1 MNGERSKYVQVVQH
15 VHKNISTYV
24 PFLLM
29 MKIDFTENFGFFF
42 LSYFFRFIGILIL
55 CGDFSFT
62 ETQVK
67 ENKTFS
73 KWMRNITSY
82 NLVKLLGIDNLGY
95 IIISL
100 IIFVLFCVRI
110 FFYGITIHKIKE
122 KKDIESIRPNK
133 FQIFM
138 DHIVFILFPFLLEF
152 LSFSIFILIIPDKFI
167 IKKTAN
173 MLLNIIV
180 CILNVILIIC
190 YNINGVIYMTCV
202 NRPLTDKR
210 TPVKYRYSD
219 KKFYLIFL
227 LQNLVIFES
236 FNLYL
241 EGTPLKIFKI
251 IMSIFLIG
259 VFAGVYFTSLLS
271 FNYPT
276 SLNNFVDI
284 LSVFSFY
291 SIIIDAILY
300 FMKYEITDHL
310 SLAFFTIIKI
320 IISICFQYITDTIN
334 INFLLK
340 YAKSELFKINK
351 EIEDSVVY
359 DVFLFIYDMMKNIKN
374 SKGDASSQNLLNI
387 IFLHQAECQQMN
399 CKCKIIQIIPYGE
412 NYEKNFIP
420 NLIERSSFLVESA
433 FVQIDYSKD
442 YDLTLLLCEH
452 YCYFKDNPIMAY
464 SMVQTLL
471 HFNYEKLKMGELIQ
485 LYEVADKYIEV
496 SLTMAELQL
505 TRDLELGNKAGFNQ
519 ILKENKFKDIY
530 FMLQKIKKIKK
541 LMATYAQN
549 EITIIKYKELI
560 EESIKLHKDEE
571 TGEIKKITTSF
582 LTTENIGKILK
593 ILESE
598 VEIYKDLFDYIEQ
611 LNGQKL
617 PIEFYYKCFLFAELF
632 WGGKITEQIV
642 PTMYSFTNDR
652 NMYSTNLNPSVYF
665 ILRQRYIDLNLQGNS
680 TYNAI
685 FKYTKG
691 MCIEYY
697 SEPLANRLGFH
708 QVDVIKQNIEVLLP
722 KDLATPH
729 NTAVL
734 RFLISKQ
741 NRVFPKIKN
750 FMFDKFNQI
759 YNSTIYGASLP
770 GLGRNLMILIV
781 IELKEL
787 VNEYYFLLNKN
798 YELMAVSENFEKNYD
813 LSMPLIEKFGINL
826 LDIFE
831 INLDKMKYDFQEDIK
846 NILNLKHNMEIMT
859 GEYFTKRLFRQNTKS
874 GGKYNL
880 NKFKLLD
887 DLEKEFRGDST
898 GNNVKFLHKLKTAQ
912 LMIEK
917 IYNHKISESVDCSK
931 INLRINKQSVIN
943 NLVKVVN
950 KLTEV
955 DLHDEAYKKL
965 TESVFKFK
973 NFNHVKEEDNNNL
986 MKGHVN
992 NNSYDSYFDVEAR
1005 ISVLYDTPF
1014 YAFKLTEIT
1023 KSTPGIQ
1030 NLNDSGSMSQRSGRK
1045 VTFTNSRTG
1054 GTNTQSISMN
1064 ASKTKTISMKKMNNV
1079 INNVKNNE
1087 IKCFKYITY
1096 MITLLLIVL
1105 LVIYIYIIFYQ
1116 NQIISTGYNI
1126 FLGLYYNYFQRDKLL
1141 CLFSTILSSYYTMH
1155 NITDYGN
1162 SLIMDKENLKN
1173 VMETYSMDF
1182 QNSFHYF
1189 YISYIDYKRNLNE
1202 PLTAL
1207 YEPRQMN
1214 KITTDWQ
1221 DMIYESD
1228 YITEAEFI
1236 SYSANNAAIDL
1247 EQDINVQKA
1256 REIDCPHLFQAQFRE
1271 NPKQKTETDFIQC
1284 MYYLC
1289 KNYNSQFYY
1298 FFREIQQ
1305 ESEKSFL
1312 NFSTETKSIYIFIE
1326 ILGMAF
1332 YVVFFAVMFFYLIQ
1346 SNSMMFKNILNMFL
1360 DFTQEGVYNFKN
1372 HIDNFILI
1380 KKISEF
1386 NLLLVD
1392 FSLGILDKY
1401 NKKISARSIVT
1412 GNMNMSMD
1420 EGQGFGGIK
1429 SDNIK
1434 DNADN
1439 AKKEDKKKRRKDN
1452 KKDGNKEKNLNL
1464 KNNNLNNTLKAD
1476 TSKGGLISQSS
1487 NLGFNKLNTSA
1498 SNLKKGNNTSTNMSI
1513 NTTTNSQ
1520 KNLTNNT
1527 NRQNEKKEEIDD
1539 NGVTTDMILEKTQN
1553 KGIFQIKVMI
1563 YIFVILFFVILIYFF
1578 VKLFVS
1584 IGFIDDIKNIFDDF
1598 GTVSFKYSMV
1608 YYYFNTLRV
1617 LLVVPDFTNEQIFD
1631 TMELDLI
1638 AETNNINDVLNYRM
1652 KNYDSTY
1659 ILFNA
1664 FTRSQ
1669 NDTRETNITAIICED
1684 DKLCN
1689 MVISNKE
1696 FNMIADGIDVAINA
1710 IVQETQNIYND
1721 YKKIKDERAVDK
1733 GDGKKVLDITRENV
1747 TSWYINNK
1755 FKQVDVNLNFV
1766 LSLVQQ
1772 RIYTAFLEDSNN
1784 LTHKFQNMINI
1795 FNSCAIIYC
1804 CLLGIFVIIFVVYKI
1819 MNMTKVVEVSTMRL
1833 NKAFFFIK
1841 ENNLGNQMNS
1851 QTNSFVP

>member
-42 LSYFFRFIGILIL
+42 LSYFFRFIGVLIL

-62 ETQVK
+62 EDQVIR
-67 ENKTFS
+67 EKTLS
-73 KWMRNITSY
+73 KWLRNITSFK
-82 NLVKLLGIDNLGY
+82 LVNLLGIGNLGY
-95 IIISL
+95 IIVSL
-100 IIFVLFCVRI
+100 AIFVLFCVRI

-138 DHIVFILFPFLLEF
+138 DHIVFLLYPFLLEF
-152 LSFSIFILIIPDKFI
+152 LAFSIFILILPDKFV
-167 IKKTAN
+167 IKKTEN
-173 MLLNIIV
+173 MLLNIII
-180 CILNVILIIC
+180 CILNVVLIIA
-190 YNINGVIYMTCV
+190 YNVNGVIYMTCV

-227 LQNLVIFES
+227 LQNLVILECL
-236 FNLYL
+236 NLYL
-241 EGTPLKIFKI
+241 EGTSLKIYKI
-251 IMSIFLIG
+251 IMAIFLIG
-259 VFAGVYFTSLLS
+259 TFAGMYFTSLLS

-284 LSVFSFY
+284 MAIFSFY
-291 SIIIDAILY
+291 SILIDAILY
-300 FMKYEITDHL
+300 FLKYEITEHL
-310 SLAFFTIIKI
+310 TLAFFTIIKI
-320 IISICFQYITDTIN
+320 ILAVCFQYITNTIN

-340 YAKSELFKINK
+340 YAKTELFKINK
-351 EIEDSVVY
+351 EIEDNVVY

-471 HFNYEKLKMGELIQ
+471 HFNYEKLKMSELIQ

-560 EESIKLHKDEE
+560 EESIKLHKDED

-582 LTTENIGKILK
+582 LTTENIGKILT
-593 ILESE
+593 ILENE

-691 MCIEYY
+691 MVIEYY

-708 QVDVIKQNIEVLLP
+708 QIDVIKQNIEVLLP
-722 KDLATPH
+722 KDLQAPH

-734 RFLISKQ
+734 RFLIMQQ

-759 YNSTIYGASLP
+759 YSSTIYGASLP

-787 VNEYYFLLNKN
+787 INEYYFLLNKN

-826 LDIFE
+826 MEIFE
-831 INLDKMKYDFQEDIK
+831 INLDKLKYDFQEDIK
-846 NILNLKHNMEIMT
+846 NILTLKHNMEIMT
-859 GEYFTKRLFRQNTKS
+859 GEYFTKRLFRQNTKA

-898 GNNVKFLHKLKTAQ
+898 GNNVKFLHKLKNAQ

-917 IYNHKISESVDCSK
+917 IYNNKISEKIDCSK
-931 INLRINKQSVIN
+931 VNLRINKQSVIN

-955 DLHDEAYKKL
+955 DLHDESYKKL

-973 NFNHVKEEDNNNL
+973 NYNHVKEEDNNNL
-986 MKGHVN
+986 VKGHVN
-992 NNSYDSYFDVEAR
+992 NNSYDSYFDIEAR
-1005 ISVLYDTPF
+1005 ISVLYDSPF

-1023 KSTPGIQ
+1023 KTTPGIQ

-1054 GTNTQSISMN
+1054 GTNTQSISVN
-1064 ASKTKTISMKKMNNV
+1064 ASKTKTISMKKNLNSV

-1096 MITLLLIVL
+1096 MIVLLLIVL
-1105 LVIYIYIIFYQ
+1105 LIIYIYIIFYQ
-1116 NQIISTGYNI
+1116 NDIISTGYNI

-1141 CLFSTILSSYYTMH
+1141 CLFSTILSSYYLMY

-1162 SLIMDKENLKN
+1162 SDIMDKDNLKN
-1173 VMETYSMDF
+1173 IMEEYSMDF

-1189 YISYIDYKRNLNE
+1189 YISYIDYKRNLGE

-1207 YEPRQMN
+1207 YEPRMMD

-1221 DMIYESD
+1221 NMIYESD
-1228 YITEAEFI
+1228 YISEAEFI

-1247 EQDINVQKA
+1247 QLKSNVDLAK
-1256 REIDCPHLFQAQFRE
+1256 EEDCPRFFQA
-1271 NPKQKTETDFIQC
+1271 NYLKYPKNKTRTDFIQC

-1298 FFREIQQ
+1298 FFREIQE
-1305 ESEKSFL
+1305 ESEHSFL
-1312 NFSTETKSIYIFIE
+1312 NFSKETKSIYIFIE
-1326 ILGMAF
+1326 ILGMIF
-1332 YVVFFAVMFFYLIQ
+1332 YVVFFGVMFFYLYQ

-1401 NKKISARSIVT
+1401 NKKISARSVVT

-1420 EGQGFGGIK
+1420 EGQGFGAIK
-1429 SDNIK
+1429 SDNVK
-1434 DNADN
+1434 DNADSM
-1439 AKKEDKKKRRKDN
+1439 KKEDKKKKRN
-1452 KKDGNKEKNLNL
+1452 KKDDKKDKGLNMKNQNA
-1464 KNNNLNNTLKAD
+1464 NNTSKID
-1476 TSKGGLISQSS
+1476 TSKGGLISQNSS
-1487 NLGFNKLNTSA
+1487 VGFNKLNTT
-1498 SNLKKGNNTSTNMSI
+1498 SNLKKGNNTNTSTNMSL
-1513 NTTTNSQ
+1513 NSSQNTTNSQ
-1520 KNLTNNT
+1520 KNLNNT
-1527 NRQNEKKEEIDD
+1527 GYKQPEKKEEIDD

-1563 YIFVILFFVILIYFF
+1563 YIFIVLFCVILIYFF

-1617 LLVVPDFTNEQIFD
+1617 LLVVPKFTDENIFD
-1631 TMELDLI
+1631 TMENDLI
-1638 AETNNINDVLNYRM
+1638 DETNNINDVLNYRM
-1652 KNYDSTY
+1652 KNYESTN
-1659 ILFNA
+1659 ILFTA
-1664 FTRSQ
+1664 FTKSQ
-1669 NDTRETNITAIICED
+1669 NDTSVTNITAIICED
-1684 DKLCN
+1684 NKLCN
-1689 MVISNKE
+1689 LVVSNKE
-1696 FNMIADGIDVAINA
+1696 FNMIADGIDVSINA

-1721 YKKIKDERAVDK
+1721 YKKIRDSNNGSLVILKEDV
-1733 GDGKKVLDITRENV
+1733 TR
-1747 TSWYINNK
+1747 WYINDK

-1772 RIYTAFLEDSNN
+1772 RIYTAFLEDSDN

-1804 CLLGIFVIIFVVYKI
+1804 CLLGIFVIIFVVYRIK
-1819 MNMTKVVEVSTMRL
+1819 NMTKIVEDSTMRL

-1851 QTNSFVP
+1851 QTNSFV

>member
-29 MKIDFTENFGFFF
+29 IKIDFTESFGFFF
-42 LSYFFRFIGILIL
+42 LSYFFRFIGIFIL
-55 CGDFSFT
+55 CGNFNLT
-62 ETQVK
+62 ERQIR
-67 ENKTFS
+67 ENKAFS
-73 KWMRNITSY
+73 KWMRNITAY
-82 NLVKLLGIDNLGY
+82 KLVDLLGIDNLVY

-100 IIFVLFCVRI
+100 IIFVLFCVRM
-110 FFYGITIHKIKE
+110 FFYGITIHKIRE

-138 DHIVFILFPFLLEF
+138 DHIVFLLYPFLLEF
-152 LSFSIFILIIPDKFI
+152 LSFSIFILILPDKFL
-167 IKKTAN
+167 IKKTEN

-180 CILNVILIIC
+180 CILNIILIIC

-236 FNLYL
+236 LSLYL
-241 EGTPLKIFKI
+241 EGTSLKIFTI
-251 IMSIFLIG
+251 IISLFIVG
-259 VFAGVYFTSLLS
+259 VFAGMYFTSLLS

-276 SLNNFVDI
+276 GLNNFVDI
-284 LSVFSFY
+284 MAVFSFF
-291 SIIIDAILY
+291 SILTEAILY
-300 FMKYEITDHL
+300 GMKYEIKDHL
-310 SLAFFTIIKI
+310 TLAFFTILKI
-320 IISICFQYITDTIN
+320 IIAIVFQYITDTIN

-505 TRDLELGNKAGFNQ
+505 TRDLEMGNKAGFNQ

-560 EESIKLHKDEE
+560 EESIKLHKDED

-593 ILESE
+593 ILENE

-617 PIEFYYKCFLFAELF
+617 PIEFHYKCFLFAELF

-708 QVDVIKQNIEVLLP
+708 QIDVIKQNVEVLLP
-722 KDLATPH
+722 KDLAAPH

-759 YNSTIYGASLP
+759 YSSTIYGASLP

-787 VNEYYFLLNKN
+787 INEYYFLLNKN

-826 LDIFE
+826 FDIFE
-831 INLDKMKYDFQEDIK
+831 INLDKLKYDFQEDIK

-859 GEYFTKRLFRQNTKS
+859 GEYFTKRLFRQNTKA

-898 GNNVKFLHKLKTAQ
+898 GNNVKFLHKLKYSQ

-955 DLHDEAYKKL
+955 DLHDESYKKL

-973 NFNHVKEEDNNNL
+973 NFNHMKEEDNNNL
-986 MKGHVN
+986 IKGQVN
-992 NNSYDSYFDVEAR
+992 NNMYNSYFDIEAR

-1030 NLNDSGSMSQRSGRK
+1030 NLNDSGSLSQRSGRK

-1064 ASKTKTISMKKMNNV
+1064 ASKTKTISMKKNINNV

-1096 MITLLLIVL
+1096 MIGLLLIVL
-1105 LVIYIYIIFYQ
+1105 LIIYIYIIFYQ
-1116 NQIISTGYNI
+1116 NDIISTGYNI

-1141 CLFSTILSSYYTMH
+1141 YLFSTILSSYYTMY

-1162 SLIMDKENLKN
+1162 SDIMDKDNLKS
-1173 VMETYSMDF
+1173 VMQDYSMDF
-1182 QNSFHYF
+1182 QNSFHSF
-1189 YISYIDYKRNLNE
+1189 YISYIDYKRNLKE

-1207 YEPRQMN
+1207 YEPRLMD

-1221 DMIYESD
+1221 NMTYESD
-1228 YITEAEFI
+1228 YISEAEFI
-1236 SYSANNAAIDL
+1236 SYSANNAANDL
-1247 EQDINVQKA
+1247 EEDGNVRLA
-1256 REIDCPHLFQAQFRE
+1256 REVDCPHFFQAKYRE
-1271 NPKQKTETDFIQC
+1271 NPLEKTRTNFIQC
-1284 MYYLC
+1284 VYYLC

-1298 FFREIQQ
+1298 FFREIQE

-1312 NFSTETKSIYIFIE
+1312 NFSRQTKSIYIFIE
-1326 ILGMAF
+1326 ILGMIF
-1332 YVVFFAVMFFYLIQ
+1332 YIVFFAVMFFYLYQ

-1401 NKKISARSIVT
+1401 NKKISARSVVT

-1420 EGQGFGGIK
+1420 EGQGFGAIK
-1429 SDNIK
+1429 SDNAK

-1439 AKKEDKKKRRKDN
+1439 AKKEDKKNRKR
-1452 KKDGNKEKNLNL
+1452 KEKKKEDEKTKVLNL
-1464 KNNNLNNTLKAD
+1464 KGNNMNNT
-1476 TSKGGLISQSS
+1476 SKTENSKVNLISQNSS
-1487 NLGFNKLNTSA
+1487 IGFNKLNPS
-1498 SNLKKGNNTSTNMSI
+1498 SNLKKGTTTANSTNMSL
-1513 NTTTNSQ
+1513 NTSISTNSQ
-1520 KNLTNNT
+1520 KNMNNT
-1527 NRQNEKKEEIDD
+1527 GYKQNDKKEEVDE

-1563 YIFVILFFVILIYFF
+1563 YIFIILFGVILIYFF

-1617 LLVVPDFTNEQIFD
+1617 LLVVPDFTNEEIFD
-1631 TMELDLI
+1631 TMEADLI
-1638 AETNNINDVLNYRM
+1638 EETNSINDVLNYRM
-1652 KNYDSTY
+1652 KNYESTY
-1659 ILFNA
+1659 HLFNA
-1664 FTRSQ
+1664 FTRGQ
-1669 NDTRETNITAIICED
+1669 NDTSITNITAIICQND
-1684 DKLCN
+1684 RLCN
-1689 MVISNKE
+1689 MVVSNNE
-1696 FNMIADGIDVAINA
+1696 FNMIADGIDVSINA

-1721 YKKIKDERAVDK
+1721 YKRNVKANNNA
-1733 GDGKKVLDITRENV
+1733 LTITRENV
-1747 TSWYINNK
+1747 TNWYINNK
-1755 FKQVDVNLNFV
+1755 FKQVDVSLNFV

-1772 RIYTAFLEDSNN
+1772 RIYTAFLEDSDN

-1819 MNMTKVVEVSTMRL
+1819 KNMTRIVEDSTMRL

-1841 ENNLGNQMNS
+1841 ENNLGNNMNS
-1851 QTNSFVP
+1851 QTNTFT

>member
-42 LSYFFRFIGILIL
+42 LSYFFRFIGIFIL
-55 CGDFSFT
+55 CGNFNLT
-62 ETQVK
+62 EKQIQ
-67 ENKTFS
+67 ENKVFS
-73 KWMRNITSY
+73 KWMRNITTY

-122 KKDIESIRPNK
+122 KKDIESIRPNR

-138 DHIVFILFPFLLEF
+138 DHIVFLFYPFLLEF
-152 LSFSIFILIIPDKFI
+152 LSFSIYILILPDKFL
-167 IKKTAN
+167 IKKTEN

-180 CILNVILIIC
+180 CILNIILIVC

-202 NRPLTDKR
+202 NRPLTDKK
-210 TPVKYRYSD
+210 TPVKYRYSN

-227 LQNLVIFES
+227 LQNLVILES
-236 FNLYL
+236 LNLYL
-241 EGTPLKIFKI
+241 EGTSLKIYQI
-251 IMSIFLIG
+251 IISLFIVG
-259 VFAGVYFTSLLS
+259 VFAGMYFTSLLS

-276 SLNNFVDI
+276 GLNNFVDI
-284 LSVFSFY
+284 MAVFSFF
-291 SIIIDAILY
+291 SIIIEAILY
-300 FMKYEITDHL
+300 GMKYEIKDHL
-310 SLAFFTIIKI
+310 TLAFFTVLKI
-320 IISICFQYITDTIN
+320 IIAIVFQYITDTIN

-340 YAKSELFKINK
+340 YAKTELFKINK
-351 EIEDSVVY
+351 EIEDNVVY

-433 FVQIDYSKD
+433 FVQIDYSRD

-471 HFNYEKLKMGELIQ
+471 HFNYQNLDMGNLIQ

-505 TRDLELGNKAGFNQ
+505 TKDLEMGNKAGFNQ

-560 EESIKLHKDEE
+560 EESIKLHKDED

-598 VEIYKDLFDYIEQ
+598 VDIYKDLFDYIEQ
-611 LNGQKL
+611 LGGQKL
-617 PIEFYYKCFLFAELF
+617 PIEFHYKCFLFAELF

-708 QVDVIKQNIEVLLP
+708 QVDVIKQNIDVLLP
-722 KDLATPH
+722 KDLAAPH

-826 LDIFE
+826 FDIFE
-831 INLDKMKYDFQEDIK
+831 INIDKLKYDFQEDIK

-859 GEYFTKRLFRQNTKS
+859 GEYFTKRLFRQNTKA

-887 DLEKEFRGDST
+887 DLEKEFRGDSS
-898 GNNVKFLHKLKTAQ
+898 GNNVKFLHKLKYSQ

-955 DLHDEAYKKL
+955 DLHDESYKKL

-992 NNSYDSYFDVEAR
+992 NNMYNSYFDIEAR

-1064 ASKTKTISMKKMNNV
+1064 ASKTKTISMKKNLNNV

-1096 MITLLLIVL
+1096 MIGLLLIVL
-1105 LVIYIYIIFYQ
+1105 LIIYIYIIFYQ
-1116 NQIISTGYNI
+1116 NDIISTGYNI

-1162 SLIMDKENLKN
+1162 SNIMDKENLKN
-1173 VMETYSMDF
+1173 VMQDYSMDF

-1207 YEPRQMN
+1207 YEPRRID

-1221 DMIYESD
+1221 NMTYESD
-1228 YITEAEFI
+1228 YISEAEFI
-1236 SYSANNAAIDL
+1236 SYSANNAANDL
-1247 EQDINVQKA
+1247 EEDDNVQSA
-1256 REIDCPHLFQAQFRE
+1256 RTVDCPHFFQAKYRE
-1271 NPKQKTETDFIQC
+1271 NPLEKTKTNFIQC
-1284 MYYLC
+1284 VYYLC

-1298 FFREIQQ
+1298 FFREIQE

-1312 NFSTETKSIYIFIE
+1312 NFSSETKSIYIFIE
-1326 ILGMAF
+1326 ILGMIF
-1332 YVVFFAVMFFYLIQ
+1332 YVVFFAVMFFYLYQ

-1401 NKKISARSIVT
+1401 NKKISARSVVT
-1412 GNMNMSMD
+1412 GTMNMSMD
-1420 EGQGFGGIK
+1420 EGQGFGAIK
-1429 SDNIK
+1429 SDNAK

-1439 AKKEDKKKRRKDN
+1439 AKKEDKKNRKR
-1452 KKDGNKEKNLNL
+1452 KEKKKEEEKAKNVNL
-1464 KNNNLNNTLKAD
+1464 KNTNMNNT
-1476 TSKGGLISQSS
+1476 SKTDNSKILLSQNSQA
-1487 NLGFNKLNTSA
+1487 GFNKLNNL
-1498 SNLKKGNNTSTNMSI
+1498 SNLKKGANTANSTNMSL
-1513 NTTTNSQ
+1513 NTNISTNSQ
-1520 KNLTNNT
+1520 KNLNNNT
-1527 NRQNEKKEEIDD
+1527 GYKQNDKKEEIDE

-1563 YIFVILFFVILIYFF
+1563 YIFIVLFCVILIYFF

-1617 LLVVPDFTNEQIFD
+1617 LLVVPDFTDETIFD
-1631 TMELDLI
+1631 TMEADLI

-1652 KNYDSTY
+1652 KNYESTY
-1659 ILFNA
+1659 HLFNA
-1664 FTRSQ
+1664 FTRGQ
-1669 NDTRETNITAIICED
+1669 NDTSITNITAIICQD
-1684 DKLCN
+1684 DPLCN
-1689 MVISNKE
+1689 MVVSNNE
-1696 FNMIADGIDVAINA
+1696 FNMIADGIDVSINA
-1710 IVQETQNIYND
+1710 IVQETQNIYSD
-1721 YKKIKDERAVDK
+1721 YKKNVKESNSLIK
-1733 GDGKKVLDITRENV
+1733 ITRENV
-1747 TSWYINNK
+1747 TNWYINNK

-1772 RIYTAFLEDSNN
+1772 RIYTAFLQDSDE

-1819 MNMTKVVEVSTMRL
+1819 KNMTRVVEDSTMRL

-1841 ENNLGNQMNS
+1841 ENNLGNNMNS
-1851 QTNSFVP
+1851 QTNTFA

>member
-42 LSYFFRFIGILIL
+42 LSYFFRFIGIFIL
-55 CGDFSFT
+55 CGNFNLT
-62 ETQVK
+62 EKQIQ
-67 ENKTFS
+67 ENKVFS
-73 KWMRNITSY
+73 KWMRNITTY
-82 NLVKLLGIDNLGY
+82 KLVELLGIDNLGY

-122 KKDIESIRPNK
+122 KKDIESIRPNR

-138 DHIVFILFPFLLEF
+138 DHIVFLFYPFLLEF
-152 LSFSIFILIIPDKFI
+152 LSFSIYILILPNKFL
-167 IKKTAN
+167 IKKTEN

-180 CILNVILIIC
+180 CILNIILIVC
-190 YNINGVIYMTCV
+190 YNINGFIYMTCV

-210 TPVKYRYSD
+210 TPVKYRYSN

-227 LQNLVIFES
+227 LQNLVILES
-236 FNLYL
+236 LNLYL
-241 EGTPLKIFKI
+241 EGTSLKIYQI
-251 IMSIFLIG
+251 IISLFIVG
-259 VFAGVYFTSLLS
+259 VFAGMYFTSLLS

-276 SLNNFVDI
+276 GLNNFVDI
-284 LSVFSFY
+284 MAVFSFF
-291 SIIIDAILY
+291 SIIIEAILY
-300 FMKYEITDHL
+300 GMKYEIKDHL
-310 SLAFFTIIKI
+310 TLAFFTVLKI
-320 IISICFQYITDTIN
+320 IIAIVFQYITDTIN

-340 YAKSELFKINK
+340 YAKTELFKINK
-351 EIEDSVVY
+351 EIEDNVVY

-433 FVQIDYSKD
+433 FVQIDYSRD

-471 HFNYEKLKMGELIQ
+471 HFNYQNLSMGNLIQ

-505 TRDLELGNKAGFNQ
+505 TKDLEMGNKAGFNQ

-560 EESIKLHKDEE
+560 EESIKLHKDED

-598 VEIYKDLFDYIEQ
+598 VDIYKDLFDYIEQ
-611 LNGQKL
+611 LGGQKL
-617 PIEFYYKCFLFAELF
+617 PIEFHYKCFLFAELF

-708 QVDVIKQNIEVLLP
+708 QVDVIKQNIDVLLP
-722 KDLATPH
+722 KDLAAPH

-787 VNEYYFLLNKN
+787 INEYYFLLNKN

-826 LDIFE
+826 FDIFE
-831 INLDKMKYDFQEDIK
+831 INIDKLKYDFQEDIK

-859 GEYFTKRLFRQNTKS
+859 GEYFTKRLFRQNTKA

-887 DLEKEFRGDST
+887 DLEKEFRGDSS
-898 GNNVKFLHKLKTAQ
+898 GNNVKFLHKLKYSQ

-955 DLHDEAYKKL
+955 DLHDESYKKL

-992 NNSYDSYFDVEAR
+992 NNMYNSYFDIEAR

-1030 NLNDSGSMSQRSGRK
+1030 NLNDSCSMSQQSGRI
-1045 VTFTNSRTG
+1045 VTFTNSRKG

-1064 ASKTKTISMKKMNNV
+1064 ASKTKSISMKKNLNNV

-1096 MITLLLIVL
+1096 MIGLLLIVL
-1105 LVIYIYIIFYQ
+1105 LIIYIYIIFYQ
-1116 NQIISTGYNI
+1116 NDIITTGYNI

-1162 SLIMDKENLKN
+1162 SNIMDKENLKN
-1173 VMETYSMDF
+1173 VMQNYSMDF

-1207 YEPRQMN
+1207 YEPRRID

-1221 DMIYESD
+1221 NMTYESD
-1228 YITEAEFI
+1228 YISEAEFI
-1236 SYSANNAAIDL
+1236 SYSANNAANDL
-1247 EQDINVQKA
+1247 EEDDNVQSAKTV
-1256 REIDCPHLFQAQFRE
+1256 DCPHFFQAKYRE
-1271 NPKQKTETDFIQC
+1271 NPLEKTKTNFIQC
-1284 MYYLC
+1284 VYYLC

-1298 FFREIQQ
+1298 FFREIQK

-1312 NFSTETKSIYIFIE
+1312 NFSSETKSIYIFIE
-1326 ILGMAF
+1326 ILGMIF
-1332 YVVFFAVMFFYLIQ
+1332 YVVFFAVMFFYLYQ

-1401 NKKISARSIVT
+1401 NKKISARSVVT

-1420 EGQGFGGIK
+1420 EGQGFGAIK
-1429 SDNIK
+1429 SDNAK

-1439 AKKEDKKKRRKDN
+1439 AKKEDKKHRKR
-1452 KKDGNKEKNLNL
+1452 KEKKKEEEKAKNTNL
-1464 KNNNLNNTLKAD
+1464 KNTNLNNT
-1476 TSKGGLISQSS
+1476 SKTDNSKILLSQNSQA
-1487 NLGFNKLNTSA
+1487 GFNKLNNS
-1498 SNLKKGNNTSTNMSI
+1498 SNLKKGANTANSTNMSL
-1513 NTTTNSQ
+1513 NTNISTNSQ
-1520 KNLTNNT
+1520 KNLNNNT
-1527 NRQNEKKEEIDD
+1527 GYKQNDKKEEIDE

-1563 YIFVILFFVILIYFF
+1563 YTFIVLFCVILIYFF

-1617 LLVVPDFTNEQIFD
+1617 LLVVPDFTDETIFD
-1631 TMELDLI
+1631 TMEADLI
-1638 AETNNINDVLNYRM
+1638 EETNNINDVLNYRM
-1652 KNYDSTY
+1652 KNYESTY
-1659 ILFNA
+1659 HLFNA
-1664 FTRSQ
+1664 FTRGQ
-1669 NDTRETNITAIICED
+1669 NDTSITNITAIICQD
-1684 DKLCN
+1684 NPLCN
-1689 MVISNKE
+1689 MVVSNNE

-1710 IVQETQNIYND
+1710 IVQETQNIYSD
-1721 YKKIKDERAVDK
+1721 YKKNVKESNNSII
-1733 GDGKKVLDITRENV
+1733 ITRENV
-1747 TSWYINNK
+1747 TNWYINNK

-1772 RIYTAFLEDSNN
+1772 RIYTAFLQDSDE

-1795 FNSCAIIYC
+1795 FNACAIIYC

-1819 MNMTKVVEVSTMRL
+1819 KNMTRVVEDSTMRL

-1841 ENNLGNQMNS
+1841 ENNLGNNMNS
-1851 QTNSFVP
+1851 QTNTFA

>member
-42 LSYFFRFIGILIL
+42 LSYFFRFIGVLIL

-62 ETQVK
+62 EDQVIR
-67 ENKTFS
+67 EKTLS
-73 KWMRNITSY
+73 KWLRNITSFK
-82 NLVKLLGIDNLGY
+82 LVNLLGIGNLGY
-95 IIISL
+95 IIVSL
-100 IIFVLFCVRI
+100 AIFVLFCVRI

-138 DHIVFILFPFLLEF
+138 DHIVFLLYPFLLEF
-152 LSFSIFILIIPDKFI
+152 LAFSIFILILPDKFV
-167 IKKTAN
+167 IKKTEN

-180 CILNVILIIC
+180 CILNVVLIIA
-190 YNINGVIYMTCV
+190 YNVNGVIYMTCV

-227 LQNLVIFES
+227 LQNLVILECL
-236 FNLYL
+236 NLYL
-241 EGTPLKIFKI
+241 EGTSLKIYKI
-251 IMSIFLIG
+251 IMAIFLIG
-259 VFAGVYFTSLLS
+259 TFAGMYFTSLLS

-276 SLNNFVDI
+276 ILNNFVDI
-284 LSVFSFY
+284 MAIFSFY
-291 SIIIDAILY
+291 SILIDAILY
-300 FMKYEITDHL
+300 FLKYEITDHL
-310 SLAFFTIIKI
+310 TLAFFTIIKI
-320 IISICFQYITDTIN
+320 ILAVCFQYITNTIN

-340 YAKSELFKINK
+340 YAKTELFKINK
-351 EIEDSVVY
+351 EIEDNVVY

-471 HFNYEKLKMGELIQ
+471 HFNYEKLKMSELIQ

-560 EESIKLHKDEE
+560 EESIKLHKDED

-582 LTTENIGKILK
+582 LTTENIGKILT
-593 ILESE
+593 ILENE

-691 MCIEYY
+691 MVIEYY

-708 QVDVIKQNIEVLLP
+708 QIDVIKQNIEVLLP
-722 KDLATPH
+722 KDLQAPH

-734 RFLISKQ
+734 RFLIMQQ

-759 YNSTIYGASLP
+759 YSSTIYGASLP

-787 VNEYYFLLNKN
+787 INEYYFLLNKN

-826 LDIFE
+826 MEIFE
-831 INLDKMKYDFQEDIK
+831 INLDKLKYDFQEDIK
-846 NILNLKHNMEIMT
+846 NILTLKHNMEIMT
-859 GEYFTKRLFRQNTKS
+859 GEYFTKRLFRQNTKA

-898 GNNVKFLHKLKTAQ
+898 GNNVKFLHKLRNAQ

-917 IYNHKISESVDCSK
+917 IYNHKISEKIDCSK
-931 INLRINKQSVIN
+931 VNLRINKQSVIN

-955 DLHDEAYKKL
+955 DLHDESYKKL

-973 NFNHVKEEDNNNL
+973 NYNHVKEEDNNNL
-986 MKGHVN
+986 VKGNVN
-992 NNSYDSYFDVEAR
+992 NNSYDSYFDIEAR
-1005 ISVLYDTPF
+1005 ISVLYDSPF

-1023 KSTPGIQ
+1023 KTTPGIQ
-1030 NLNDSGSMSQRSGRK
+1030 NLNDSCSMSQRSGRK

-1064 ASKTKTISMKKMNNV
+1064 ASKTKTISMKKNLNSV

-1096 MITLLLIVL
+1096 MIVLLLIVL
-1105 LVIYIYIIFYQ
+1105 LIIYVYIIFYQ
-1116 NQIISTGYNI
+1116 NDIISTGYNI

-1141 CLFSTILSSYYTMH
+1141 CLFSTILSSYYLMY
-1155 NITDYGN
+1155 NITNYGN
-1162 SLIMDKENLKN
+1162 SDIMEKDNLKN
-1173 VMETYSMDF
+1173 IMEEYSMDF

-1189 YISYIDYKRNLNE
+1189 YISYIDYKRNLGE

-1207 YEPRQMN
+1207 YEPRMMD

-1221 DMIYESD
+1221 NMIYESD
-1228 YITEAEFI
+1228 YISEAEFI

-1247 EQDINVQKA
+1247 QLESNVNLTK
-1256 REIDCPHLFQAQFRE
+1256 EEDCPRFFQE
-1271 NPKQKTETDFIQC
+1271 NYRKYPKNKTRSDFIQC

-1298 FFREIQQ
+1298 FFREIQE
-1305 ESEKSFL
+1305 ESEHSFL
-1312 NFSTETKSIYIFIE
+1312 NFSKETKSIYIFIE
-1326 ILGMAF
+1326 ILGMIF
-1332 YVVFFAVMFFYLIQ
+1332 YVVFFGVMFFYLYQ

-1401 NKKISARSIVT
+1401 NKKISARSVVT

-1420 EGQGFGGIK
+1420 EGQGFSVIK
-1429 SDNIK
+1429 SDNVK
-1434 DNADN
+1434 DNADSM
-1439 AKKEDKKKRRKDN
+1439 KKEDKKKKRN
-1452 KKDGNKEKNLNL
+1452 KKDDKKDKGLNMKNQNA
-1464 KNNNLNNTLKAD
+1464 NNTSKID
-1476 TSKGGLISQSS
+1476 TSKGGLISQNSS
-1487 NLGFNKLNTSA
+1487 VGFNKLNTST
-1498 SNLKKGNNTSTNMSI
+1498 SNLKKGNNTNTSTNMSL
-1513 NTTTNSQ
+1513 NLSQNTTNSQ
-1520 KNLTNNT
+1520 KNLNNT
-1527 NRQNEKKEEIDD
+1527 GYKQPEKKEEIDD

-1563 YIFVILFFVILIYFF
+1563 YIFIVLFCVILIYFF

-1617 LLVVPDFTNEQIFD
+1617 LLVVPKFTDENIFD
-1631 TMELDLI
+1631 TMENDLI
-1638 AETNNINDVLNYRM
+1638 DETNNINDVLNYRM
-1652 KNYDSTY
+1652 KNYESTN
-1659 ILFNA
+1659 ILFTA
-1664 FTRSQ
+1664 FTKSQ
-1669 NDTRETNITAIICED
+1669 NDTSVTNITAIICED
-1684 DKLCN
+1684 NKLCN
-1689 MVISNKE
+1689 LVASNKE

-1721 YKKIKDERAVDK
+1721 YKKIRDSNNGLLEI
-1733 GDGKKVLDITRENV
+1733 KKEDV
-1747 TSWYINNK
+1747 TNWYINDK

-1772 RIYTAFLEDSNN
+1772 RIYTAFLEDSDN

-1804 CLLGIFVIIFVVYKI
+1804 CLLGIFVIIFVVYRIK
-1819 MNMTKVVEVSTMRL
+1819 NMTKIVEDSTMRL

-1851 QTNSFVP
+1851 QTNSIL

>member
-15 VHKNISTYV
+15 VHKNISTFV

-29 MKIDFTENFGFFF
+29 MKIDFSENFGFFF
-42 LSYFFRFIGILIL
+42 LSYFFRFIGVLIL

-62 ETQVK
+62 EKQVL
-67 ENKTFS
+67 EHKTLS
-73 KWMRNITSY
+73 KWLRNITSF
-82 NLVKLLGIDNLGY
+82 NLVDLLGVGNLGY
-95 IIISL
+95 IVISL
-100 IIFVLFCVRI
+100 IIFVLFCIRI

-122 KKDIESIRPNK
+122 KKDIESIRPNR

-138 DHIVFILFPFLLEF
+138 DHVVFLLYPFLLEF
-152 LSFSIFILIIPDKFI
+152 LSFSIYILVLPDKFQ
-167 IKKTAN
+167 IKKTEN
-173 MLLNIIV
+173 MLLNIII
-180 CILNVILIIC
+180 CILNIVLIVM

-227 LQNLVIFES
+227 MQNLVIFES
-236 FNLYL
+236 LNLYL
-241 EGTPLKIFKI
+241 EGTSLKIYKI
-251 IMSIFLIG
+251 IISIFLVG
-259 VFAGVYFTSLLS
+259 TFAGMYFTSLLS

-276 SLNNFVDI
+276 SLNNFVDVLAI
-284 LSVFSFY
+284 FSFF
-291 SIIIDAILY
+291 SILIDAILY
-300 FMKYEITDHL
+300 FLKYEITDHL
-310 SLAFFTIIKI
+310 TLAFFTLIKVIIAV
-320 IISICFQYITDTIN
+320 CFQYITNTIN

-351 EIEDSVVY
+351 EIEDNVVY

-471 HFNYEKLKMGELIQ
+471 HFNYEKLKTGELIQ

-505 TRDLELGNKAGFNQ
+505 TRDLEMGNKAGFNQ

-560 EESIKLHKDEE
+560 EESIKLHKDED

-582 LTTENIGKILK
+582 LTTENIGKILT
-593 ILESE
+593 ILENE

-652 NMYSTNLNPSVYF
+652 NMYSTTLNPSVYF

-691 MCIEYY
+691 MVIEYY

-708 QVDVIKQNIEVLLP
+708 QIDVIKQNIEVLLP
-722 KDLATPH
+722 KDLAAPH

-734 RFLISKQ
+734 RFLISQQ

-750 FMFDKFNQI
+750 FMFDKYNQI

-787 VNEYYFLLNKN
+787 INEYYFLLNKN

-826 LDIFE
+826 MEIFE
-831 INLDKMKYDFQEDIK
+831 INLDKLKYDFQEDIK

-859 GEYFTKRLFRQNTKS
+859 GEYFTKRLFRQNTKA

-898 GNNVKFLHKLKTAQ
+898 GNNVKFLHKLKNAQ

-917 IYNHKISESVDCSK
+917 IYNHKISESIDCSK
-931 INLRINKQSVIN
+931 VNLRINKQSVIN

-955 DLHDEAYKKL
+955 DLHDESYKKL

-986 MKGHVN
+986 MKGHIN
-992 NNSYDSYFDVEAR
+992 NNMYDSYFDIEAR
-1005 ISVLYDTPF
+1005 ISVLYDSPF

-1023 KSTPGIQ
+1023 KTTPGIV

-1096 MITLLLIVL
+1096 MIAILLLVL
-1105 LVIYIYIIFYQ
+1105 LIIYIYIIFYQ
-1116 NQIISTGYNI
+1116 NDIISTGYNI

-1141 CLFSTILSSYYTMH
+1141 CLFSSILSSYYLML
-1155 NITDYGN
+1155 NITNYGD
-1162 SLIMDKENLKN
+1162 SEIMNKDNLKGIMQN
-1173 VMETYSMDF
+1173 YSIDF

-1207 YEPRQMN
+1207 YEPRNMD

-1221 DMIYESD
+1221 NMTYESD
-1228 YITEAEFI
+1228 YISEAEFI
-1236 SYSANNAAIDL
+1236 SYSANNAANDL
-1247 EQDINVQKA
+1247 EDNVVVGKA
-1256 REIDCPHLFQAQFRE
+1256 KDIDCPMFFQAEFRK
-1271 NPKQKTETDFIQC
+1271 NRTIKVETNFIQG

-1289 KNYNSQFYY
+1289 KNYNRQFYY
-1298 FFREIQQ
+1298 FFNEIQ
-1305 ESEKSFL
+1305 EETKNSFA
-1312 NFSTETKSIYIFIE
+1312 NFSQETKSIYIFIE
-1326 ILGMAF
+1326 ILGMIF
-1332 YVVFFAVMFFYLIQ
+1332 YVVFFAVMFFYLYQ

-1401 NKKISARSIVT
+1401 NKKISARSVVT

-1420 EGQGFGGIK
+1420 EGQGFGAIK

-1439 AKKEDKKKRRKDN
+1439 AKKEHKKNAKR
-1452 KKDGNKEKNLNL
+1452 KKDEKKEKAINL
-1464 KNNNLNNTLKAD
+1464 KNQSMNNMSKMD
-1476 TSKGGLISQSS
+1476 TSKGGLMSQSQT
-1487 NLGFNKLNTSA
+1487 LGFNKLNTSA
-1498 SNLKKGNNTSTNMSI
+1498 TNLKKGAITNNSTNMSM
-1513 NTTTNSQ
+1513 NSNQTTSNSQ

-1527 NRQNEKKEEIDD
+1527 GYKQNDKKEEIDD

-1563 YIFVILFFVILIYFF
+1563 YIFIILFIVILIYFF

-1617 LLVVPDFTNEQIFD
+1617 LLVVPDFTDEKIFD
-1631 TMELDLI
+1631 SMQDDLI
-1638 AETNNINDVLNYRM
+1638 EETNDINDVLNYRM
-1652 KNYDSTY
+1652 KNYESTN

-1664 FTRSQ
+1664 FTRNQ
-1669 NDTRETNITAIICED
+1669 NNTKETDISAIICED
-1684 DKLCN
+1684 NTLCN
-1689 MVISNKE
+1689 QVVRNAK
-1696 FNMIADGIDVAINA
+1696 FNMITDGIDVAINA
-1710 IVQETQNIYND
+1710 IVQETQNIHND
-1721 YKKIKDERAVDK
+1721 YTNLKKDDDNGNK
-1733 GDGKKVLDITRENV
+1733 LNITKENV
-1747 TSWYINNK
+1747 TNWYINDK
-1755 FKQVDVNLNFV
+1755 FEQVDVNLNFV

-1772 RIYTAFLEDSNN
+1772 RIYTAFLTDSDN

-1804 CLLGIFVIIFVVYKI
+1804 CLLGIFVIIFVVYRIK
-1819 MNMTKVVEVSTMRL
+1819 NMTKVVEVSTMRL

-1841 ENNLGNQMNS
+1841 ENNLGNQMNT
-1851 QTNSFVP
+1851 QTNSFV